1 MSKQTL
7 LWLNTMSLI
16 GFTSKR
22 GNAWHYKEELQGDQ
36 SNHYEGPIPQEDV
49 LKRLFNFT
57 VSDAPIF
64 IKVPCDIDNPEMIGL
79 GPDNRP
85 YKLKELINRKAMVT
99 DDTYDEL
106 GIFKG
111 GYQGHTFREWL
122 LQNVAN
128 ILGDG
133 LSISSAG
140 LLRNRAVAWVE
151 VSVPDNIRTPEGV
164 VFRPNL
170 VACTSYDGSL
180 STTYKRNITNVVCDN
195 TLRIGIM
202 GDDQRIKIKHSA
214 NSLGRMDEVRSALGI
229 VVDVAE
235 QFQAEVSR
243 LCSQEIT
250 LKQWGQ
256 FLDLYV
262 PMKDKDGNLKTGRGL
277 TNVQNKREA
286 LKNLYN
292 NDLRV
297 SPWAGTAFGVLQATN
312 TYNAHIQTVRGGGDM
327 DAGVF
332 RGLRNMEN
340 ALMGVTEKADAE
352 VLVLI
357 DQLVAA

>member
-1 MSKQTL
+1 MSA
-7 LWLNTMSLI
+7 S
-16 GFTSKR
+16 
-22 GNAWHYKEELQGDQ
+22 AAAVWHYRKEEQGEQ
-36 SNHYEGPIPQEDV
+36 SNHYDGAVPQEDV
-49 LKRLFNFT
+49 LERLFNFT

-64 IKVPCDIDNPEMIGL
+64 IKVPSAIEDPEMVGL

-85 YKLKELINRKAMVT
+85 YKLKELVNRKAMVT

-140 LLRNRAVAWVE
+140 LLKNRAVAWVE
-151 VSVPDNIRTPEGV
+151 VSVPDNIKTPEGI

-180 STTYKRNITNVVCDN
+180 ATTYKRNITNVVCDN
-195 TLRIGIM
+195 TLRIGLM
-202 GDDQRIKIKHSA
+202 GDDQRIKIKHSS
-214 NSLGRMDEVRSALGI
+214 NSLGRMEEVRSALGI
-229 VVDVAE
+229 VVDTAD
-235 QFQAEVSR
+235 QFQLEVTR

-262 PMKDKDGNLKTGRGL
+262 PVKGKDGRVL
-277 TNVQNKREA
+277 TMATTKRDA

-312 TYNAHIQTVRGGGDM
+312 TYNAHLQTVRGGGDM

-352 VLVLI
+352 VLSLI
-357 DQLVAA
+357 EQLVAA